1 MALSSSETTKMETST
16 AIGPGTGTLGLSI
29 LESEVTILVTA
40 MRRSN
45 VWSRSDTTPA
55 HPALL
60 GPFLQLKSMLNS
72 SDSPKSG
79 SSTKVISSCDN
90 LEPNVFLGP
99 FLDVIRSEV
108 VTGPVTGLALDA
120 VHKMLAY
127 ELLHPGMKDIAS
139 AVENLADA
147 VTHAR

>member
-1 MALSSSETTKMETST
+1 MTEISLSST
-16 AIGPGTGTLGLSI
+16 IGLGPGTLGLSI
-29 LESEVTILVTA
+29 LESEVTTLVTA

-60 GPFLQLKSMLNS
+60 SLFLQLKSILNS
-72 SDSPKSG
+72 ADNQKSG
-79 SSTKVISSCDN
+79 YND
-90 LEPNVFLGP
+90 LEPNLFLSP

-127 ELLHPGMKDIAS
+127 ELLHPEMKDIAS
-139 AVENLADA
+139 AVAPFNRSES
-147 VTHAR
+147 TSISFS

>member
-1 MALSSSETTKMETST
+1 MADSSLSST
-16 AIGPGTGTLGLSI
+16 IVLGPGTLGLSI
-29 LESEVTILVTA
+29 LESEVTTLVTA
-40 MRRSN
+40 MGRSN

-60 GPFLQLKSMLNS
+60 TPFLQLKSMLNS
-72 SDSPKSG
+72 ADSLTSVG
-79 SSTKVISSCDN
+79 YNN
-90 LEPNVFLGP
+90 LEPNVFLSP

-127 ELLHPGMKDIAS
+127 ELLHPEMKDIAS

-147 VTHAR
+147 VTHARYLISIS